1 MSHATEYTFLVF
13 RCAIIYTRKI
23 IVMNI
28 VTGAGGFIGKHFVK
42 SLENVLEIDLDN
54 CDIFLKDFNKWD
66 EVDMIIHQG
75 ALSSTT
81 NKDLGMIHKYNVDY
95 SIKLFEKAIEYG
107 IPVKY
112 ASSASVYGNQKGIIN
127 PLNYYALSKVTVDYW
142 VLDNIDKFKHIQGFR
157 YFNVYGSGEYH
168 KGTMASLVSQ
178 FQWQSSVGSIHPFE
192 GSDEIYRDYVW
203 VGDLVNVVL
212 SNTAGSGIYDLG
224 TGSPTAIGTVAQLV
238 SLKTGCQSIPIP
250 FPPPLKGKYQYY
262 TIADMSWLKDYKFK
276 TIKEYLQV

>member
-1 MSHATEYTFLVF
+1 
-13 RCAIIYTRKI
+13 
-23 IVMNI
+23 MNI

-262 TIADMSWLKDYKFK
+262 TIADMDWLKDYKFK
-276 TIKEYLQV
+276 TVKEYLQV